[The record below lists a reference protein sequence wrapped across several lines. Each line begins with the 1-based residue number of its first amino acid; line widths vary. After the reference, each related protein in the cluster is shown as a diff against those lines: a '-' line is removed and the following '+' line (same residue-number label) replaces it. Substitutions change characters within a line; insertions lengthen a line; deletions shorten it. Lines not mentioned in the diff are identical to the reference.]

1 MPEGKVPRI
10 PREDVPGQ
18 GQDHPVAE
26 QVEKG
31 LVEGRHAEPGHAGQQ
46 GPSTEDADNCFVHD
60 YSFPGRNSSITISS
74 EKLTL
79 GAHAGASTDLA
90 MASMTPL
97 MMPPHIEPRALPKP
111 PTITHPHTYTPP
123 TKHQ

>member
-74 EKLTL
+74 EKLTM
-79 GAHAGASTDLA
+79 GAHEGAATAMVMRSEERRVGKGWVSTGRYRGA
-90 MASMTPL
+90 P
-97 MMPPHIEPRALPKP
+97 
-111 PTITHPHTYTPP
+111 
-123 TKHQ
+123 